1 VASQGLLRT
10 NERLEASN
18 RRQSTRHWQF
28 TACWLNRKIDGTDPA
43 SPAQGLAADCVVL
56 TVLVFLLLNPILAAF
71 ITIVTATVVVVLGLA
86 ANWEDHSTFEQREA
100 VRAVKRKEKWDR
112 NKDVRERDRA
122 RWEAH
127 QAQQARKAKP

>member
-1 VASQGLLRT
+1 VA
-10 NERLEASN
+10 
-18 RRQSTRHWQF
+18 RR
-28 TACWLNRKIDGTDPA
+28 WLIGGSIWA
-43 SPAQGLAADCVVL
+43 VL